1 MNESPNDNRL
11 AWGLLA
17 RRQCVLPT
25 WRGWFALLVVAAA
38 LGVALLRGIH
48 PFLAVSDPLPGGLL
62 VVEGWAS
69 DEAMREVIFE
79 STRNRYDA
87 VVITGGPLER
97 GSSFARFKTYAE
109 FGAATLVQL
118 GMPTNNLYAVPA
130 PAVRQDRTYASALAL
145 KRWLKDRGIKP
156 AQINIMTVGVHA
168 RRTRMIFATAFRG
181 ELKVGIVA
189 IDEQGYEPERW
200 WTSSAGFRVVV
211 DETVAYLYATL
222 FFRPGKPADR

>member
-1 MNESPNDNRL
+1 MNETPNDNRL

-17 RRQCVLPT
+17 RRHCVLPT
-25 WRGWFALLVVAAA
+25 WRGWFALLVAATA
-38 LGVALLRGIH
+38 LGVILLKGIH

-69 DEAMREVIFE
+69 DESLKLVVAEFKAHP
-79 STRNRYDA
+79 YDA
-87 VVITGGPLER
+87 VVVTGGPLEK
-97 GSSFARFKTYAE
+97 GSTFERFRTYAE
-109 FGAATLVQL
+109 FGAATLAQF
-118 GMPTNNLYAVPA
+118 GMPTNTLFAVPA

-145 KRWLKDRGIKP
+145 KRWLKERGMKP
-156 AQINIMTVGVHA
+156 AHLNIMTVGVHS
-168 RRTRMIFATAFRG
+168 RRTRMLFATAFRD

-189 IDEQGYEPERW
+189 INEQGYEPERW

-222 FFRPGKPADR
+222 FFWPPKP